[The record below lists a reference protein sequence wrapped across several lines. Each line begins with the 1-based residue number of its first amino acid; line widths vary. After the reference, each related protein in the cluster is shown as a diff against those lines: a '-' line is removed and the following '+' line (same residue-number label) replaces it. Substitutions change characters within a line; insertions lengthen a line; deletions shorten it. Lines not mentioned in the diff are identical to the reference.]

1 MFLTRKHHLTSPIP
15 VQQLVVV
22 IITNYYYDL
31 IYLSDLNIN
40 LNISIL
46 IHCKDDKNSN
56 SNELILLR
64 SVVLTKNIN
73 DFGEICYLPI
83 TYAFIWKWFQ
93 TKKIL

>member
-1 MFLTRKHHLTSPIP
+1 MSIDSRLKSVGMNT
-15 VQQLVVV
+15 
-22 IITNYYYDL
+22 
-31 IYLSDLNIN
+31 
-40 LNISIL
+40 IL

-93 TKKIL
+93 TKKIFIIKSIMKYLN